1 MRPQISAFCIQNATL
16 RAASKYVT
24 VVLLQQCHCHIG
36 EGSPV
41 VDELTI
47 AELAARTGIS
57 VRTIRFYGGMG
68 LIPPPAVRGRLGL
81 YDERHVARL
90 ELVRDLQGLG
100 FTLAAI
106 EGYLA
111 RIPLDRSPED
121 LALHRAL
128 LAPWLPEEPETV
140 NRAELDVRA
149 GRTLD
154 DDELARLVTLGVIR
168 RDGTRDGAHTD
179 SAQAWTIT
187 SPDMLGYGLG
197 LLGTEMD
204 FAVQLASK
212 QIIERH
218 TSALATELVALFHNT
233 VLREYRERGRP
244 PELRDRLIAL
254 LERLKPITVDGV
266 MTNFQLAINRAIRES
281 VPAPVPETAV
291 PETAVPETSAQTG
304 SPS

>member
-1 MRPQISAFCIQNATL
+1 MADA
-16 RAASKYVT
+16 
-24 VVLLQQCHCHIG
+24 
-36 EGSPV
+36 
-41 VDELTI
+41 LTI

-57 VRTIRFYGGMG
+57 VRTIRFYAGMN

-128 LAPWLPEEPETV
+128 LAPWLPEQPETV
-140 NRAELDVRA
+140 DRAELDVRA
-149 GRTLD
+149 GRSLT
-154 DDELARLVTLGVIR
+154 DDELTRLVTLGVAR
-168 RDGTRDGAHTD
+168 RDGAE
-179 SAQAWTIT
+179 AWTLT
-187 SPDMLGYGLG
+187 SSDVLGYGLN
-197 LLGTEMD
+197 LLDTEMD
-204 FAVQLASK
+204 FAVQLTSK

-218 TSALATELVALFHNT
+218 TNAMATELVALFHDT

-244 PELRDRLIAL
+244 HELRDRLIAL
-254 LERLKPITVDGV
+254 LERLKPITVEGV
-266 MTNFQLAINRAIRES
+266 VTNFQLAVNRAIRES
-281 VPAPVPETAV
+281 ATSV
-291 PETAVPETSAQTG
+291 ETSTTIG
-304 SPS
+304 SQS

>member
-1 MRPQISAFCIQNATL
+1 VADQ
-16 RAASKYVT
+16 
-24 VVLLQQCHCHIG
+24 
-36 EGSPV
+36 
-41 VDELTI
+41 LTI

-57 VRTIRFYGGMG
+57 VRTIRFYAGMN
-68 LIPPPAVRGRLGL
+68 LIPPPQVRGRLGL

-140 NRAELDVRA
+140 DRAELDARA
-149 GRTLD
+149 GRMLD
-154 DDELARLVTLGVIR
+154 DEQLARLVLLGVVQS
-168 RDGTRDGAHTD
+168 DGART
-179 SAQAWTIT
+179 WTLT
-187 SPDMLGYGLG
+187 SPQMLSYGLS
-197 LLGTEMD
+197 LLDAEMD
-204 FAVQLASK
+204 FDVQLASQ

-218 TSALATELVALFHNT
+218 TSALAAELVGHFRDT

-244 PELRDRLIAL
+244 PELRDRMLAL
-254 LERLKPITVDGV
+254 LERIKPVTVDGV
-266 MTNFQLAINRAIRES
+266 VTNFQLAVNRAIREA
-281 VPAPVPETAV
+281 VPADVLADTAV
-291 PETAVPETSAQTG
+291 PNTG

>member
-1 MRPQISAFCIQNATL
+1 M
-16 RAASKYVT
+16 
-24 VVLLQQCHCHIG
+24 
-36 EGSPV
+36 

-57 VRTIRFYGGMG
+57 VRTIRFYTGLG
-68 LIPPPAVRGRLGL
+68 LIPPPVVHGRLGL
-81 YDERHVARL
+81 YDECHAARL
-90 ELVRDLQGLG
+90 QLIRDLQELG

-140 NRAELDVRA
+140 SRAELDTRA
-149 GRTLD
+149 GRILD
-154 DDELARLVTLGVIR
+154 DDELVQLATLGVIHS
-168 RDGTRDGAHTD
+168 DGG
-179 SAQAWTIT
+179 AWTLT
-187 SPDMLGYGLG
+187 SPEMLSYGLS

-204 FAVQLASK
+204 FTVQLASA
-212 QIIERH
+212 QIIEAH

-254 LERLKPITVDGV
+254 LERLKRVTVDGV
-266 MTNFQLAINRAIRES
+266 VTNFQLAVNRAIRES
-281 VPAPVPETAV
+281 VPA
-291 PETAVPETSAQTG
+291 SAEAS
-304 SPS
+304 SPQSGASHD

>member
-1 MRPQISAFCIQNATL
+1 M
-16 RAASKYVT
+16 
-24 VVLLQQCHCHIG
+24 
-36 EGSPV
+36 

-47 AELAARTGIS
+47 AGLAARTGIS
-57 VRTIRFYGGMG
+57 VRTIRFYAGMG
-68 LIPPPAVRGRLGL
+68 LIPPPTVRGRLGL

-106 EGYLA
+106 EGYLG

-140 NRAELDVRA
+140 DRAELDVRA

-168 RDGTRDGAHTD
+168 HDGAHD
-179 SAQAWTIT
+179 GVQAWTLT
-187 SPDMLGYGLG
+187 SPDMLGYGLS
-197 LLGTEMD
+197 LLDTEMD

-218 TSALATELVALFHNT
+218 TSALATELVALFHDT
-233 VLREYRERGRP
+233 VLHEYRERGRP
-244 PELRDRLIAL
+244 PELRKRLLTL

-266 MTNFQLAINRAIRES
+266 VTNFQLAINRAIRES
-281 VPAPVPETAV
+281 VPTNAT
-291 PETAVPETSAQTG
+291 TG

>member
-1 MRPQISAFCIQNATL
+1 VA
-16 RAASKYVT
+16 
-24 VVLLQQCHCHIG
+24 
-36 EGSPV
+36 
-41 VDELTI
+41 DELTI
-47 AELAARTGIS
+47 AELAARTGVS
-57 VRTIRFYGGMG
+57 VRTIRFYAGMG
-68 LIPPPAVRGRLGL
+68 LIPPPTVRGRLGL
-81 YDERHVARL
+81 YDERHAARL
-90 ELVRDLQGLG
+90 ELVRDLQALG

-140 NRAELDVRA
+140 DRAELDARA

-154 DDELARLVTLGVIR
+154 DGELSRLVTLGVIR
-168 RDGTRDGAHTD
+168 RDG
-179 SAQAWTIT
+179 AQADRAQTWTLT
-187 SPDMLGYGLG
+187 SPDMLGYGLS

-212 QIIERH
+212 RIIERH
-218 TSALATELVALFHNT
+218 TSALAAELVALFHDT
-233 VLREYRERGRP
+233 VLRHYRERGRP
-244 PELRDRLIAL
+244 PELRESLIAL

-266 MTNFQLAINRAIRES
+266 VTNFQLAINRAIRES
-281 VPAPVPETAV
+281 AV
-291 PETAVPETSAQTG
+291 PSHVLHPTTG

>member
-1 MRPQISAFCIQNATL
+1 MA
-16 RAASKYVT
+16 
-24 VVLLQQCHCHIG
+24 
-36 EGSPV
+36 
-41 VDELTI
+41 DELTI

-57 VRTIRFYGGMG
+57 VRTIRFYAGMG
-68 LIPPPAVRGRLGL
+68 LIAPPAVRGRLGL

-140 NRAELDVRA
+140 DRAELDVRA
-149 GRTLD
+149 GRTLTE
-154 DDELARLVTLGVIR
+154 DELARLVTLGVIR
-168 RDGTRDGAHTD
+168 RGVLRRDERD
-179 SAQAWTIT
+179 EPEAWTLT
-187 SPDMLGYGLG
+187 SPDMLGYGLN
-197 LLGTEMD
+197 LLDTEMD

-218 TSALATELVALFHNT
+218 TSALATELVALFHDT
-233 VLREYRERGRP
+233 VLREYRERGHP
-244 PELRDRLIAL
+244 PELRDRLITL
-254 LERLKPITVDGV
+254 LAGLKPITVDGV
-266 MTNFQLAINRAIRES
+266 VTNFQLAINRAIRES
-281 VPAPVPETAV
+281 VPTNATAV
-291 PETAVPETSAQTG
+291 IPKIRSES
-304 SPS
+304 

>member
-1 MRPQISAFCIQNATL
+1 VA
-16 RAASKYVT
+16 
-24 VVLLQQCHCHIG
+24 
-36 EGSPV
+36 
-41 VDELTI
+41 DELTI
-47 AELAARTGIS
+47 VELAARTRIS
-57 VRTIRFYGGMG
+57 VRTIRFYAGLG
-68 LIPPPAVRGRLGL
+68 LIPSPAVRGRLGL

-140 NRAELDVRA
+140 NRIELDVRA

-154 DDELARLVTLGVIR
+154 EEELARLVTLGVLR
-168 RDGTRDGAHTD
+168 RD
-179 SAQAWTIT
+179 SAQAWTLT
-187 SPDMLGYGLG
+187 SPDMLGYGLS
-197 LLGTEMD
+197 LLDTEMD
-204 FAVQLASK
+204 FDVQLASK

-218 TSALATELVALFHNT
+218 TNALATELVALFHDT
-233 VLREYRERGRP
+233 VLREYRQRGRP

-266 MTNFQLAINRAIRES
+266 VTNFQLAINRAIRES
-281 VPAPVPETAV
+281 VPTNAT
-291 PETAVPETSAQTG
+291 TG
-304 SPS
+304 SP

>member
-1 MRPQISAFCIQNATL
+1 VA
-16 RAASKYVT
+16 
-24 VVLLQQCHCHIG
+24 
-36 EGSPV
+36 
-41 VDELTI
+41 DELTI

-57 VRTIRFYGGMG
+57 VRTIRFYAGMG

-128 LAPWLPEEPETV
+128 LAPWLPEQPETV
-140 NRAELDVRA
+140 NRAELDARA

-154 DDELARLVTLGVIR
+154 GEELARLVTLGVLR
-168 RDGTRDGAHTD
+168 RDGP
-179 SAQAWTIT
+179 QAWTLT
-187 SPDMLGYGLG
+187 SADMLGYGLS
-197 LLGTEMD
+197 LLDADMD
-204 FAVQLASK
+204 FAVQLAAK

-218 TSALATELVALFHNT
+218 TNALATELVALFHDT
-233 VLREYRERGRP
+233 VLREYRERGRS
-244 PELRDRLIAL
+244 PELRTRLLAL

-266 MTNFQLAINRAIRES
+266 VTNFQLAINRAIRES
-281 VPAPVPETAV
+281 VPTNAT
-291 PETAVPETSAQTG
+291 TG

>member
-1 MRPQISAFCIQNATL
+1 MEQ
-16 RAASKYVT
+16 
-24 VVLLQQCHCHIG
+24 
-36 EGSPV
+36 
-41 VDELTI
+41 LTI

-57 VRTIRFYGGMG
+57 VRTIRFYAGMG

-81 YDERHVARL
+81 YDERHAARL
-90 ELVRDLQGLG
+90 ELVRDLQELG

-128 LAPWLPEEPETV
+128 LAPWLPEQPETV
-140 NRAELDVRA
+140 DRAELDARA

-154 DDELARLVTLGVIR
+154 DDEVVRLTTLGVIR
-168 RDGTRDGAHTD
+168 RDGACHGAQIDGAQIDGVQT
-179 SAQAWTIT
+179 WTLT
-187 SPDMLGYGLG
+187 SPDMLDYGLS
-197 LLGTEMD
+197 LLDAKMD
-204 FAVQLASK
+204 FEVQLASQ

-218 TSALATELVALFHNT
+218 TSALATELVALFHDT
-233 VLREYRERGRP
+233 VLREYREHGRP

-266 MTNFQLAINRAIRES
+266 VTNFQLAVNRAIRES
-281 VPAPVPETAV
+281 AVPATTSTPKTSTAK
-291 PETAVPETSAQTG
+291 TG

>member
-1 MRPQISAFCIQNATL
+1 VA
-16 RAASKYVT
+16 
-24 VVLLQQCHCHIG
+24 
-36 EGSPV
+36 E
-41 VDELTI
+41 ELTI

-57 VRTIRFYGGMG
+57 VRTIRFYAGMG

-90 ELVRDLQGLG
+90 ELVRDLQALG

-149 GRTLD
+149 GRTLG
-154 DDELARLVTLGVIR
+154 DDELARLETLGVIR
-168 RDGTRDGAHTD
+168 RERAQQEGT
-179 SAQAWTIT
+179 QAWTLT
-187 SPDMLGYGLG
+187 SPDMLGYGLS
-197 LLGTEMD
+197 LLDTEMD

-218 TSALATELVALFHNT
+218 TTALATELVALFHDT
-233 VLREYRERGRP
+233 VLREYRQRGRP

-266 MTNFQLAINRAIRES
+266 VTNFQLAINRAIRES
-281 VPAPVPETAV
+281 VPTNAT
-291 PETAVPETSAQTG
+291 TG